1 MSKPR
6 VLCFLDNP
14 LGRDTEILLP
24 VIYCIE
30 KYLGAQVQTKF
41 LWDILHIWIWKPDVI
56 LLPNIKGHHMY
67 LEIAAFAR
75 KNNITVLALESE
87 GNFMTDG
94 SYNYWGYNKKKI
106 VYQEWLTT
114 WSERTNTYLK
124 EIINKKDHPKLI
136 VTGGT
141 GFDRYIFEKFMQKD
155 EFLTKYGYEKFDKV
169 IGYAGWAFGKL
180 YGSHKDQSFLHFKD
194 WKPREEALRW
204 VESQRKHV
212 RDILETT
219 INNSPDTLFIF
230 KKHPKENFESDPNEG
245 PNEMNELIHYDN
257 VIYLKNEESIADLIN
272 VSDLWIA
279 FESTTAVESWMLGKT
294 TILINSE
301 PDFPRSSPYQA
312 SVIVDNAKDLQ
323 NCINEHY
330 SKGSIKLFL
339 QKSKLREQAISN
351 SIGYA
356 DGMNHLRAMFH
367 FRKSIPV
374 KHQKNRVSLN
384 LRHLRLFLL
393 MHLGRFFY
401 NKSLFLR
408 LPKFKKTVYVFENR
422 QMPGFD
428 ERREICYEYLDKFH
442 KKEGIDKE
450 LMENDWSRFSN

>member
-30 KYLGAQVQTKF
+30 KYLGAHVKTKF
-41 LWDILHIWIWKPDVI
+41 LWDIFYIWIWKPDVI

-67 LEIAAFAR
+67 LEIAVFAK
-75 KNNITVLALESE
+75 KNNITLLALESE

-94 SYNYWGYNKKKI
+94 YYDYWGYNRKKI

-114 WSERTNTYLK
+114 WSERTKSYLEK
-124 EIINKKDHPKLI
+124 IVDEKYHPKLV
-136 VTGGT
+136 VTGGA
-141 GFDRYIFEKFMQKD
+141 GFDRYAFEKFKEKS
-155 EFLTKYGYEKFDKV
+155 EFLSEYGYQEYDKV

-180 YGSHKDQSFLHFKD
+180 YGTHRDQSFLHFKG
-194 WKPREEALRW
+194 WKPRNEALEW
-204 VESQRKHV
+204 VESQRVYV
-212 RDILETT
+212 RDILET
-219 INNSPDTLFIF
+219 IIKKNPDTLFIF
-230 KKHPKENFESDPNEG
+230 KKHPKENFESDPHEG

-301 PDFPRSSPYQA
+301 PDFPRSSPYWA
-312 SVIVDNAKDLQ
+312 SVIVDTSLKLQ
-323 NCINEHY
+323 ECIQEHY
-330 SKGSIKLFL
+330 SNGSIKQFL
-339 QKSKLREQAISN
+339 EKSDLRDQAIKD

-356 DGMNHLRAMFH
+356 DGMNHLRTMFY
-367 FRKSIPV
+367 FKKSIPG
-374 KHQKNRVSLN
+374 KHQQRKVSLS

-401 NKSLFLR
+401 NKILFLK

-422 QMPGFD
+422 RMPGFE
-428 ERREICYEYLDKFH
+428 ERRKICYEYLDEFH
-442 KKEGIDKE
+442 KKEGIDLEIKE
-450 LMENDWSRFSN
+450 NNWNRFSK